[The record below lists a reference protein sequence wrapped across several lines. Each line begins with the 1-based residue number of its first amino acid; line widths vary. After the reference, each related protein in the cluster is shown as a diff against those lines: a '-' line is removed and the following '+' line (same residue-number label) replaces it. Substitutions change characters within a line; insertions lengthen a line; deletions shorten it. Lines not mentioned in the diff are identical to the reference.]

1 MKTHRNIIIISFT
14 IIALSLPFLIILDKG
29 KIYEIMLALFT
40 SAVISFLLEL
50 PNYLTLKKVNKDK
63 LYLSLLYAKSNALFL
78 INNIK
83 TLKTNNQTLFD
94 KFYSQNVSD
103 INNNLIT
110 LESYD
115 SNYYFNKNKNDTILN
130 VKNNIRNA
138 WHNINL
144 ATLKY
149 SVSFTQLKLEKFQKH
164 ESETIF
170 TTELNKELDLILEAT
185 NIFIKSIEDTI
196 SLIFTR
202 EQITKWTNDNILL
215 ENTELNSKITKI

>member
-103 INNNLIT
+103 INNNLKIP
-110 LESYD
+110 
-115 SNYYFNKNKNDTILN
+115 
-130 VKNNIRNA
+130 
-138 WHNINL
+138 
-144 ATLKY
+144 
-149 SVSFTQLKLEKFQKH
+149 
-164 ESETIF
+164 
-170 TTELNKELDLILEAT
+170 
-185 NIFIKSIEDTI
+185 
-196 SLIFTR
+196 
-202 EQITKWTNDNILL
+202 LL
-215 ENTELNSKITKI
+215 